1 MQFRRILLSSLF
13 TCFFLGLYAQTPSD
27 DDLLSAL
34 GGDEPTLLVNASF
47 KTNRVINLHSLENTA
62 PGVMDF
68 KISHRFG
75 FVDQGVYDLFGLDNA
90 SMRLGFDFGLTDR
103 LAVGLGRASYQK
115 TYDGFI
121 KYKLFRQK
129 TGEKAFPITVAYVGT
144 AAIKSIKPPA
154 NHPEPYHFSSRMN
167 YTHQLI
173 IGRKFSDKI
182 SFQLTPILVHRNIVP
197 TTTIDNDIV
206 LVALAGRVKLTN
218 WVAVNAEF
226 IPVVYGNLEE
236 QYKNSLSLGFDI
248 ETGGHVF
255 QLQFTNSTS
264 MSDHSIFTETVG
276 DWAKAGVHFG
286 FNISRVFTLWEKKN
300 L

>member
-1 MQFRRILLSSLF
+1 MKIDRLLLPILIMVLF
-13 TCFFLGLYAQTPSD
+13 ALGLAAQPNTE

-34 GGDEPTLLVNASF
+34 GDDNPTMLVNASF

-75 FVDQGVYDLFGLDNA
+75 FVDQGLYDLFGLDNA
-90 SMRLGFDFGLTDR
+90 SMRLGFEFGLTDR
-103 LAVGLGRASYQK
+103 LAAGFGRATYQK

-129 TGEKAFPITVAYVGT
+129 TGEKAFPLTVAYIAT
-144 AAIKSIKPPA
+144 AAIKTIKPPSDK
-154 NHPEPYHFSSRMN
+154 PKPYFSSNMY
-167 YTHQLI
+167 YTHQLL
-173 IGRKFSDKI
+173 IGRKFSDKF
-182 SFQLTPILVHRNIVP
+182 SFQVTPILVHRNIVP
-197 TTTIDNDIV
+197 TVAIDNDIF
-206 LVALAGRVKLTN
+206 LIALAGRMKLTK
-218 WVAVNAEF
+218 WVSINAEY
-226 IPVVYGNLEE
+226 IPIVSGHIDP

-255 QLQFTNSTS
+255 QLHFTNSTS

-276 DWAKAGVHFG
+276 DWAKGGVHFG
-286 FNISRVFTLWEKKN
+286 FNVSRVFTLWDKR
-300 L
+300 